1 MCIPFLELLPLL
13 ALGLMA
19 LVSPQWAQMAA
30 VALGLDPILTLHN
43 YH

>member
-1 MCIPFLELLPLL
+1 MWIPFLEHLSLL

-30 VALGLDPILTLHN
+30 VALGLDPILAWHN